1 MKTKLNTNTMNKYV
15 LTLVVALFLMPL
27 ASMAQ
32 DIFEKYSDNP
42 NVTYVNIK
50 PKMFQMIAKIE
61 VNTDD
66 PETQAYM
73 DMVNSITSFK
83 TIVTDSKEV
92 ATDVLGWVT
101 NRSKSLEELMVVKDN
116 GVEVKFFVQE
126 GKDADHVKELLMFV
140 NGLSS
145 VTKDMDVNVNGKKR
159 EVETVV
165 VSLTGDIDLNQI
177 SKLTSK
183 MNIPAGEHLGKKN
196 KK

>member
-101 NRSKSLEELMVVKDN
+101 KRSKSLEELMVVKDN

-126 GKDADHVKELLMFV
+126 GKD
-140 NGLSS
+140 
-145 VTKDMDVNVNGKKR
+145 
-159 EVETVV
+159 
-165 VSLTGDIDLNQI
+165 
-177 SKLTSK
+177 
-183 MNIPAGEHLGKKN
+183 
-196 KK
+196 